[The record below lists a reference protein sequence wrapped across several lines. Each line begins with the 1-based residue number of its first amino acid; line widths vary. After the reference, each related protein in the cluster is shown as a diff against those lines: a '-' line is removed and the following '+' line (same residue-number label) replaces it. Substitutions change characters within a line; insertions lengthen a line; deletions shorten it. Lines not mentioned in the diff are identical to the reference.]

1 MNGLVIGIANFKK
14 HIVFFRQKSPKHQK
28 RLNKLFLLVL
38 SSFFK
43 NKPVA
48 RLGETGLG
56 KTGETAWTVFYRGS
70 SHPNKLDM
78 KFAARRLK
86 SGAWR

>member
-1 MNGLVIGIANFKK
+1 MGHVIGIAKFKK
-14 HIVFFRQKSPKHQK
+14 HIVFLRQKSPNHQK

-43 NKPVA
+43 KKPVA
-48 RLGETGLG
+48 RLGETGLE

-78 KFAARRLK
+78 KFDARRLK